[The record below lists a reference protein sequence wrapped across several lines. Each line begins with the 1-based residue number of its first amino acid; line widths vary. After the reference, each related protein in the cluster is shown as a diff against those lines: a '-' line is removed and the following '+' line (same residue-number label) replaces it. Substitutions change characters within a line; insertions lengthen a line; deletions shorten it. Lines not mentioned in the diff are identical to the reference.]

1 MRTREYRNAG
11 VDSKESSGRGLIC
24 RAAVPLIPFIIAAV
38 LLYMTR
44 GTFASYRKS
53 ESERSEAMAAGYA
66 VELEL
71 QETDSKIEIVQNDAW
86 RHDRLIVVKNH
97 SETAVA
103 YNITISLV
111 GEEKWPEGIT
121 AVLLIGD
128 DEKAASAISG
138 NACIFTDDRWRLEQG
153 AQEQIEYGL
162 KLNTTYAV
170 PSGDYRFEVSSFT
183 WQAY

>member
-1 MRTREYRNAG
+1 MRTREHRNAG
-11 VDSKESSGRGLIC
+11 NDRKENTDRSLARSAAAYLIFFIV
-24 RAAVPLIPFIIAAV
+24 AAA

-162 KLNTTYAV
+162 KLNTTYAA